1 MRLSELLTI
10 ALVTGATAYNLPN
23 NLKQIYDKHKGKCSK
38 VLAKGFTNGD
48 AGQGKSFNYCGDIP
62 GAIFISSSKG
72 YTNMDIDCDGANNSA
87 GKCANDPSGQGQTAF
102 KSDVKKFGISDLNAN
117 VHPYVVFGNEEHSPS
132 FSPQSHGMQPL
143 SVMAVVCNGQLH
155 YGIWGDTNGGVSTGE
170 ASISL
175 ADLCFPNEHLDGDH
189 GHDPN
194 DVLFI
199 GFTSKDA
206 VPGATAK
213 WKAKNAKEFEDSIKS
228 IGDRLVAGLKA

>member
-1 MRLSELLTI
+1 MRLSEILTV

-23 NLKQIYDKHKGKCSK
+23 NLKQIYDKHKVYCTH
-38 VLAKGFTNGD
+38 L
-48 AGQGKSFNYCGDIP
+48 KSFSYCGDIP

-87 GKCANDPSGQGQTAF
+87 GKCANDPSGQGETAF
-102 KSDVKKFGISDLNAN
+102 KSDVKKFGISDLDAN
-117 VHPYVVFGNEEHSPS
+117 IHPYVVFGNEDHSPK
-132 FSPQSHGMQPL
+132 FKPQSHGMQPL

-175 ADLCFPNEHLDGDH
+175 ADLCFPNEHLDGNH

-228 IGDRLVAGLKA
+228 IGDKLVAGLKA